1 LLPQCR
7 HARIDLQ
14 WQPTDHPI
22 NVLGDAGRLGHLVF
36 NVIGNA
42 VEAAGP
48 GGSVQ
53 VQLRVST
60 DNRIHLEVTDSGPG
74 PPERIA
80 ARLFEPFVTGKP
92 EGIGLGLAVA
102 HEVAVQH
109 GGRIAWNRVDGRT
122 CFAIELPALRP
133 VQPEDENASEAAVAH
148 R

>member
-1 LLPQCR
+1 
-7 HARIDLQ
+7 
-14 WQPTDHPI
+14 
-22 NVLGDAGRLGHLVF
+22 VF